1 MVEIKHRVT
10 GAVLCTGETIR
21 AAVEANLKKLRDA
34 DLGDANLRDANLGG
48 ANLRDAYLRDAYL
61 RGVHLGCADLRDAD
75 LGCAYLRGANL
86 HGANLRGANLHGA
99 DLRGAYLRGADLGDV
114 HLRDADLGDAD
125 LRGVHLGCA
134 NLRDAN
140 LRDADLRG
148 VHLHGANGESRA
160 KLAWQSHDLIA
171 EILRRAA
178 GDDVAKLKVA
188 GYILMCRDKCWG
200 DFLKLRDPLMGWA
213 LDVLRPWAKGDENA
227 PEILRREL
235 FESENPATE

>member
-34 DLGDANLRDANLGG
+34 DLGDANLRG
-48 ANLRDAYLRDAYL
+48 A
-61 RGVHLGCADLRDAD
+61 HLRDAD
-75 LGCAYLRGANL
+75 LGCA
-86 HGANLRGANLHGA
+86 
-99 DLRGAYLRGADLGDV
+99 DLRGADLGD
-114 HLRDADLGDAD
+114 
-125 LRGVHLGCA
+125 
-134 NLRDAN
+134 
-140 LRDADLRG
+140 
-148 VHLHGANGESRA
+148 ANGESRA

-171 EILRRAA
+171 EILRCAA

-227 PEILRREL
+227 PEILRREKGV
-235 FESENPATE
+235 ESHE